1 MTIFSKLFSKRNK
14 QSSQKLPEGWTE
26 TQISQD
32 TYITHV
38 TEEEK
43 NMWTQNRREKDGLR
57 TLINKDG
64 FHDKPN
70 GRTGTIYYVFRDK
83 ICEIEY
89 EISGSKE
96 FDICLYF
103 DQLKDWIM
111 PDNSALTQSE
121 KSEIKEKLIVWL
133 TENKIKAEF

>member
-32 TYITHV
+32 TYITHIP
-38 TEEEK
+38 EEEK
-43 NMWTQNRREKDGLR
+43 NLWAQNRREKDR
-57 TLINKDG
+57 VWTLINKDG

-70 GRTGTIYYVFRDK
+70 GRTGTIYYVSTDK

-89 EISGSKE
+89 EISGSKDI
-96 FDICLYF
+96 DICLYF
-103 DQLKDWIM
+103 DQLKEWFM
-111 PDNSALTQSE
+111 PDISSLSQSE

-133 TENKIKAEF
+133 TENRIKAEL